1 MPHDSASG
9 GLAFD
14 TDAAAASSSHVPRSA
29 LALGVVGALGEELL
43 AGLVGAGRY
52 AIVHVAVT
60 QPIGSATARFKP
72 WVVGAGTI
80 AADDAYICIT
90 SQETF
95 VPKASPMQRVSA
107 QDAVRAAR
115 TARGCGATRLVL
127 VSPLPALLQ
136 LNAASHTLSS
146 AGELEIAE
154 LGFETLVV
162 IRPTA
167 DPAAPPVGW
176 LHGLVRTLTR
186 MVVEI
191 MLPQQIQPL
200 RARTAALAIL
210 EAVRRSGPG
219 IHVLGARELSAIVAE
234 TMPDALP
241 SQPRLR

>member
-1 MPHDSASG
+1 MPHDSDSG
-9 GLAFD
+9 GLAPD
-14 TDAAAASSSHVPRSA
+14 TDAAAAPSSHVPRSA

-43 AGLVGAGRY
+43 ASLLGAGRY
-52 AIVHVAVT
+52 ATVHVAVT
-60 QPIGSATARFKP
+60 QPIGSATARFRP
-72 WVVGAGTI
+72 WVSGEGAI
-80 AADDAYICIT
+80 VADDAYVCIT
-90 SQETF
+90 DPEAF
-95 VPKASPMQRVSA
+95 VPQASPMQRVSA
-107 QDAVRAAR
+107 HDAVSAAR
-115 TARGCGATRLVL
+115 TARSCGATRLVL

-136 LNAASHTLSS
+136 LNAASRTLSS

-162 IRPTA
+162 VRPTT

-191 MLPQQIQPL
+191 MLPQQVQPL
-200 RARTAALAIL
+200 RARTAAQAIL

-241 SQPRLR
+241 RQQRLR

>member
-1 MPHDSASG
+1 MPHDSDSG
-9 GLAFD
+9 GLGFD
-14 TDAAAASSSHVPRSA
+14 SDAAAASSPRAPRSA

-52 AIVHVAVT
+52 AAVHVAVT
-60 QPIGSATARFKP
+60 QPIGSATARFRP
-72 WVVGAGTI
+72 WVAGSGTI
-80 AADDAYICIT
+80 VADDAYICIT
-90 SQETF
+90 GQETF

-107 QDAVRAAR
+107 HDAVSAAR
-115 TARGCGATRLVL
+115 TARSCGATRLVL

-162 IRPTA
+162 VRPTA

-176 LHGLVRTLTR
+176 LHGLVRTLIR
-186 MVVEI
+186 MVGEI

-210 EAVRRSGPG
+210 EAAGRAGPG
-219 IHVLGARELSAIVAE
+219 IHVLGARELNSIVAE
-234 TMPDALP
+234 TMPAALP
-241 SQPRLR
+241 RPQRLR